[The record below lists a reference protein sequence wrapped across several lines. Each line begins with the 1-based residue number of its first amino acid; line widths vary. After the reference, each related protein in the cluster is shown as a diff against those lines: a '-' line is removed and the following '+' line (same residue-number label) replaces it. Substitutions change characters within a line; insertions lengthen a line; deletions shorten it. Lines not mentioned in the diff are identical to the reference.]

1 MRVYSKNGS
10 KERLVEMFQNV
21 NKIKLSED
29 FGVEPQSTYDLVN
42 NVLNGLKNGEIN
54 TQKTNTVTSDGE
66 NLVQLICTDANEN
79 QINLTFTVNL
89 TSGEQDNNIFNINN
103 VELTKFNFNPS
114 DESQPF
120 NANGNDLARAN
131 SEHAEEFIDLVKDYV
146 VTNTNQSSE
155 SIEESTDQDRYE
167 DVVFMQDEEAE
178 EPLNILNTQG
188 EDAAME
194 YLKQWHNPGQHMGRN
209 NLGHGSNDEI
219 YEKDGYIMSWNSRI
233 GYIGLQY
240 DLSKM
245 IEESIPN
252 TGFNTFDGGSNPL
265 QTAKAYVD
273 EKPTNSSIRVNAP
286 ELNKY
291 VDENETTEIK
301 PQISGSKK
309 EKILNAYDT
318 LVNSGIYA
326 PTMDQ
331 VMAELNK
338 NNPRKA
344 VGFNRVWPKEAEPYL
359 EENIKDKNFKFHEGD
374 KITFLSNKEGGEIE
388 GIISDYDYH
397 MMTWKP
403 SYSIDYIKDGKT
415 WTAIGVPEDKITL
428 ITPASNDEYLK
439 KFNQNKMIRQMN
451 GELPLHEMNNV
462 NVPIDVSNLTNNQYK
477 GLSWHEK
484 YELIKL
490 ATQELEDSM
499 GIDIYQISKDKI
511 YELIKEKAKEI
522 FIAKMTDMNE
532 VSSIMDNTVP
542 EDKQERILRAHSNI
556 IAQKG
561 SNYKPTTKDIRDE
574 LNKNNNVEE
583 NAFANDDEVAS
594 SLLGYKPEN
603 DIEESTYIN
612 PEYKPTSPLNLKPGS
627 RVKVNQGSGLDSDKE
642 GIVIPP
648 NMVKTDSRGI
658 PINVNGA
665 YKPVDW
671 KREVA
676 IKLDD
681 GEIITMFKNRLI
693 NI

>member
-10 KERLVEMFQNV
+10 KERLLEMFQNV
-21 NKIKLSED
+21 NKIKLNED
-29 FGVEPQSTYDLVN
+29 FGMEQQSTYDLVN

-54 TQKTNTVTSDGE
+54 IQKTNTVTSDGE
-66 NLVQLICTDANEN
+66 NLIQLICTDANGN
-79 QINLTFTVNL
+79 QINLTFNVYF
-89 TSGEQDNNIFNINN
+89 TSGDLDNSVFDINN
-103 VELTKFNFNPS
+103 VELTKFNYNPS
-114 DESQPF
+114 DGSQPF
-120 NANGNDLARAN
+120 DAKENDLARAN

-146 VTNTNQSSE
+146 VTNTNQSSGN
-155 SIEESTDQDRYE
+155 IEE
-167 DVVFMQDEEAE
+167 
-178 EPLNILNTQG
+178 
-188 EDAAME
+188 
-194 YLKQWHNPGQHMGRN
+194 
-209 NLGHGSNDEI
+209 
-219 YEKDGYIMSWNSRI
+219 
-233 GYIGLQY
+233 
-240 DLSKM
+240 
-245 IEESIPN
+245 ESAPN

-273 EKPTNSSIRVNAP
+273 EKPTNPDIRVNAP
-286 ELNKY
+286 ELDKY
-291 VDENETTEIK
+291 VDENETAEIK
-301 PQISGSKK
+301 PQISDSKQ
-309 EKILNAYDT
+309 EKILNAYDN
-318 LVNSGIYA
+318 LVKSGISA
-326 PTMDQ
+326 PTINQ
-331 VMAELNK
+331 VMAEINK
-338 NNPRKA
+338 NKPQKPIEKK
-344 VGFNRVWPKEAEPYL
+344 RVWPKEAEPYL

-374 KITFLSNKEGGEIE
+374 KVTFLSNKEGGEIE

-439 KFNQNKMIRQMN
+439 RFNQNKMIRQMN

-462 NVPIDVSNLTNNQYK
+462 NVPIDVTNLTNNQYK
-477 GLSWHEK
+477 DLSWPEK
-484 YELIKL
+484 YELITM
-490 ATQELEDSM
+490 AAEELENSM
-499 GIDIYQISKDKI
+499 GIDIYKISRDKI
-511 YELIKEKAKEI
+511 NELIKEKAKEI
-522 FIAKMTDMNE
+522 FIAKMAEMNE
-532 VSSIMDNTVP
+532 VSSIMDNNIP
-542 EDKQERILRAHSNI
+542 ENKQERILKAHSNI

-561 SNYKPTTKDIRDE
+561 SNYKPTVKDIRDE
-574 LNKNNNVEE
+574 LNKNDNVQE

-594 SLLGYKPEN
+594 SLLGFQSEN
-603 DIEESTYIN
+603 DIEESIYIN
-612 PEYKPTSPLNLKPGS
+612 PEYKPTNPLNLKPGS
-627 RVKVNQGSGLDSDKE
+627 RVKVTQGSGLDSNKE

-648 NMVKTDSRGI
+648 NMVKTNDRGV